1 MLGPG
6 DDACPG
12 PSEPVGQKA
21 LRASGVCPKAE
32 CTRERQEQ
40 AGSFTIA
47 DLVELYLS
55 ESRVVVDS
63 QVSVSASLAGASSKP
78 KQSARRTLFN
88 TLRAA

>member
-1 MLGPG
+1 
-6 DDACPG
+6 
-12 PSEPVGQKA
+12 
-21 LRASGVCPKAE
+21 
-32 CTRERQEQ
+32 
-40 AGSFTIA
+40 
-47 DLVELYLS
+47 VELYLS